1 MGTVARR
8 ALAGVI
14 AAGAAAACVRA
25 PAPQSRLGDLRPRVV
40 DGPPRTFLAVELIR
54 EAHVGGLSSSV
65 TVSAC
70 RWYVSASG
78 ALVGDHWGW
87 CEDFQ
92 ILPQGS
98 PGYLLLTT
106 VFFGDM
112 SGSFSKMVVL
122 PPLPAAVP
130 AYGRQF
136 ALAGSG
142 RTLHVEY
149 GGIATE
155 VAAGSPATLNSELTI
170 VEPPPDT
177 GHFEPGFSQ
186 PVPADVTYRVANY
199 GLLDSRNIAG
209 RGTQG

>member
-1 MGTVARR
+1 M
-8 ALAGVI
+8 
-14 AAGAAAACVRA
+14 
-25 PAPQSRLGDLRPRVV
+25 V

-54 EAHVGGLSSSV
+54 EAHVGGLPSSV

-70 RWYVSASG
+70 RWYVSTNG

-92 ILPQGS
+92 ILPQAS

-122 PPLPAAVP
+122 PPLPAALP
-130 AYGRQF
+130 AYGRQLT
-136 ALAGSG
+136 LAGNG
-142 RTLHVEY
+142 ATLHVEHS
-149 GGIATE
+149 GIAKE
-155 VAAGSPATLNSELTI
+155 VPAGGSATLGSERTV

-186 PVPADVTYRVANY
+186 PVPADVTYRVVNY

-209 RGTQG
+209 RGAQT